1 MHIED
6 QTLQSPVS
14 GVNLAPGSFGD
25 QLSAE
30 PTLLALAGSLLRAPP
45 SGRQGQRVW
54 PIDGNVFR
62 MPGAFLVRG
71 SEILWSHKFKHS
83 ATARHEPSIG
93 RLFIVVSLI
102 GGPVREDF

>member
-30 PTLLALAGSLLRAPP
+30 HSAEQPDFDQAAQLADGSLC
-45 SGRQGQRVW
+45 
-54 PIDGNVFR
+54 D
-62 MPGAFLVRG
+62 
-71 SEILWSHKFKHS
+71 
-83 ATARHEPSIG
+83 
-93 RLFIVVSLI
+93 
-102 GGPVREDF
+102 